1 MMLLEAVYHR
11 PKQNWAYAYD
21 GKTLHLRLRT
31 KKDDVATVE
40 AIVGDKYAWDQT
52 LTTVP
57 MRIFSS
63 DALFDYWET
72 AVIPPFRRLRYAFR
86 LTSGAESI
94 IFSDKGVELTLPD
107 NSNSFFDFPYINPID
122 VFAPP
127 AWVKD
132 AVFYQIFPERFANG
146 DPSLSPKNVLPW
158 GGEPTPQNFFGGDLQ
173 GVIDHLDHIS
183 ELGINAVYFTPLF
196 EATTNHKYDTQDYMK
211 VDPHFGTN
219 EKLKE
224 LVDACHARGIRVL
237 LDAVFNHSGKTFPP
251 FVDAQK
257 NGQQSKYADWFY
269 VREWPLQVVDG
280 VPSYE
285 TFAFE
290 PLMPKL
296 NTEHPEVKQY
306 LFEVARYWIEE
317 IGIDGWRL
325 DVANEV
331 DHQFWRE
338 FRKTVKDVNPEAY
351 ILGEIWHDS
360 MMWLQGDQFDAVM
373 NYPFTNA
380 VLDFFAY
387 QTIDATSFAHAIG
400 TQLAAYPQQVTE
412 AAFNL
417 LDSHDTPRLLT
428 ICEDNT
434 EAMKL
439 SSLFQ
444 LTYPGTPCIYYG
456 DEVGINGAGDPGCRK
471 CMVWDEAEQ
480 NGELLQFYKAAIG
493 LRHRYSALRSTDIRF
508 VHVGAED
515 GTLVYERRDGDQ
527 RLLVALNA
535 RGKAADVSFTIDSAA
550 SAGQD
555 AAPHA
560 VAFTGFASK
569 EVAAA
574 ENAAPAE
581 ALKAEVNTVTAE
593 AAEEMDVA
601 AVQGN
606 DLTDAAA
613 AVVKSNNDS
622 TWSVLLSSVIE
633 IAESSSV
640 ASNAAGKL
648 KLTLPAYG
656 FVILEQAKADV

>member
-1 MMLLEAVYHR
+1 MLLEAVYHR

-21 GKTLHLRLRT
+21 GKTLHIRLRT
-31 KKDDVATVE
+31 KKDDVTAVE

-52 LTTVP
+52 VTTIG
-57 MRIFSS
+57 MRIFST
-63 DALFDYWET
+63 DTLFDYWET

-86 LTSGAESI
+86 LTDGDETI
-94 IFSDKGVELTLPD
+94 LLTDKGFELALPD
-107 NSNSFFDFPYINPID
+107 NPNSFFDFPYINPVD
-122 VFAPP
+122 VFEPP

-146 DPSLSPKNVLPW
+146 DRSLDPENVEPW

-173 GVIDHLDHIS
+173 GVIDHLDHIAG
-183 ELGINAVYFTPLF
+183 LGINAVYFTPLF

-224 LVDACHARGIRVL
+224 LVDACHTRGIRVL

-251 FVDAQK
+251 FVDAQI
-257 NGQQSKYADWFY
+257 NGQQSKYADWFH
-269 VREWPLQVVDG
+269 VREWPLQVIDG
-280 VPSYE
+280 VPTYE

-306 LFEVARYWIEE
+306 LLEVARYWIEE

-338 FRKTVKDVNPEAY
+338 FRHTVKSVNPEAY

-380 VLDFFAY
+380 VLDFFAH
-387 QTIDATSFAHAIG
+387 QTIDAKAFANAIG
-400 TQLAAYPQQVTE
+400 AQLAAYPQQVTE
-412 AAFNL
+412 TAFNL

-428 ICEDNT
+428 ICDDNT
-434 EAMKL
+434 DAMKL

-456 DEVGINGAGDPGCRK
+456 DEVGINGGGDPGCRK
-471 CMVWDEAEQ
+471 CMVWDPAEQ
-480 NGELLQFYKAAIG
+480 NRELLQFYTAAIG
-493 LRHRYSALRSTDIRF
+493 LRHRYSALRSADIRF
-508 VHVGAED
+508 VHVGAAD
-515 GTLVYERRDGDQ
+515 GTLVYERRDGNQ
-527 RLLVALNA
+527 RLLIALNA
-535 RGKAADVSFTIDSAA
+535 RGAAADLRFTVE
-550 SAGQD
+550 
-555 AAPHA
+555 AAPADSGAEPHI
-560 VAFTGFASK
+560 VAFTGFVSS
-569 EVAAA
+569 AAA
-574 ENAAPAE
+574 ADAE
-581 ALKAEVNTVTAE
+581 AE
-593 AAEEMDVA
+593 AAAGAAGADAKSDASTATVA
-601 AVQGN
+601 AG
-606 DLTDAAA
+606 A
-613 AVVKSNNDS
+613 AVTATMEGGGVS
-622 TWSVLLSSVIE
+622 TWTTLLSST
-633 IAESSSV
+633 STL
-640 ASNAAGKL
+640 AAGLMLTSHANGEL
-648 KLTLPAYG
+648 KVSLPAYG
-656 FVILEQAKADV
+656 YIILQQVVE

>member
-1 MMLLEAVYHR
+1 MLLEAVYHR

-31 KKDDVATVE
+31 KKDDVAEAV

-52 LTTVP
+52 LTTVT

-63 DALFDYWET
+63 DERFDYWET

-86 LTSGAESI
+86 LTSGDETV
-94 IFSDKGVELTLPD
+94 FFTEKGFEQTMPGH
-107 NSNSFFDFPYINPID
+107 SNYFFDFPYINPID
-122 VFAPP
+122 VFKPP
-127 AWVKD
+127 AWLKD
-132 AVFYQIFPERFANG
+132 AVFYQIFPERFAKG
-146 DPSLSPKNVLPW
+146 DPSLDPEQVLSW

-173 GVIDHLDHIS
+173 GVIDHLDHLS
-183 ELGINAVYFTPLF
+183 ALGINAVYFTPLF

-237 LDAVFNHSGKTFPP
+237 LDAVFNHSGRTFPP

-285 TFAFE
+285 TFGFE

-306 LFEVARYWIEE
+306 LLEVARYWVEE

-338 FRKTVKDVNPEAY
+338 FRIAVKSVNPEAY
-351 ILGEIWHDS
+351 ILGEIWHDA
-360 MMWLQGDQFDAVM
+360 MAWLQGDQFDAVM

-387 QTIDATSFAHAIG
+387 QTIDAAAFAHAIG

-412 AAFNL
+412 TAFNL

-428 ICEDNT
+428 ICEDNIGS
-434 EAMKL
+434 MKL

-456 DEVGINGAGDPGCRK
+456 DEVGINGEGDPGCRK
-471 CMVWDEAEQ
+471 CMVWDPAEQ
-480 NGELLQFYKAAIG
+480 NTELLQFYKTAIG
-493 LRHRYSALRSTDIRF
+493 LRHSHSALRSADIRF
-508 VHVGAED
+508 VHVGESD

-535 RGKAADVSFTIDSAA
+535 RGKAADLRFTVE
-550 SAGQD
+550 
-555 AAPHA
+555 AAPANNGAVPYA
-560 VAFTGFASK
+560 VAFTGFASA
-569 EVAAA
+569 ETLEEAVAA
-574 ENAAPAE
+574 AAPAE
-581 ALKAEVNTVTAE
+581 AAG
-593 AAEEMDVA
+593 AASSA
-601 AVQGN
+601 AVTE
-606 DLTDAAA
+606 TDAVTVAVAGGGESAWTTLFSSTSALAA
-613 AVVKSNNDS
+613 GS
-622 TWSVLLSSVIE
+622 TL
-633 IAESSSV
+633 
-640 ASNAAGKL
+640 ASNASGQL
-648 KLTLPAYG
+648 KLSLPAFGYI
-656 FVILEQAKADV
+656 ILQQVTA